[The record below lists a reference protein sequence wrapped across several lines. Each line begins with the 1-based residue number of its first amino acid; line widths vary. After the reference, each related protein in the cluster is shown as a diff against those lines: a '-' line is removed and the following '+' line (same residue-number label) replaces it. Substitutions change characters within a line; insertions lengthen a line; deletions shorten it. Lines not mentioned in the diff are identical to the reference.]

1 MGKTSLEKRRRCKAW
16 SASTMGLFD
25 KVRSMREQVVDMIG
39 DMRQRHDIEELERR
53 LTAAPEDIFLM
64 QQLSDAYQNA
74 GQGRRAVDLL
84 CRIGEIYQA
93 RKNGEM
99 ALAYFRR
106 AERLAASDERLRLL
120 RVMVDLM
127 ISLGRYAD
135 AFERARQ
142 VVEILLSHDEL
153 AAARGYVEALPPLGE
168 HDAKYRKEL
177 VDLVN
182 ISRRE
187 WAQGARGT
195 WLDEPGERLFGPERS
210 SSLERREQFPHQT
223 ILVVDDE
230 PGTCEVLTLCLR
242 RLGCGVVTAEDGV
255 QAQEVALQH
264 RPSLIIC
271 DLLMPRMDGRQ
282 FFDWTRRH
290 PALKEVP
297 FVCLSSRG
305 QQEERL
311 AAFERGVE
319 DYWVKPFSAAELTF
333 RVKNLLRRLQSD
345 ADFRGKLHEVSFPE
359 ILQITEAGR
368 KNGILKVTSDG
379 REATFYLREGQIL
392 DAELETYRGERVA
405 YVVIRWLRGEF
416 SFRSAAVDCPAR
428 ITLPTQQLLL
438 EAVRRYDE
446 SQSLMESEPDL
457 DRPYIVSEAFALM
470 AVPDDF
476 AEEISFLKSLFDGHR
491 SFGDCLRALE
501 DNLEAMTMLI
511 ELRREGL
518 LIPAPAG
525 WPQAPSLFSG
535 RGTRG

>member
-1 MGKTSLEKRRRCKAW
+1 
-16 SASTMGLFD
+16 MGLFD
-25 KVRSMREQVVDMIG
+25 KVRSMREQVVGMIE
-39 DMRQRHDIEELERR
+39 DMRQRHDIEELERK
-53 LTAAPEDIFLM
+53 LVAAPEDIFLM

-84 CRIGEIYQA
+84 CRIGEIYQTQG
-93 RKNGEM
+93 NSET

-106 AERLAASDERLRLL
+106 AERLATSDERLRLL
-120 RVMVDLM
+120 RLMVDLM
-127 ISLGRYAD
+127 IRLRRYAD
-135 AFERARQ
+135 AFERAYQ
-142 VVEILLSHDEL
+142 VVEMLVAHDEL
-153 AAARGYVEALPPLGE
+153 AAARGYIEGLPKLGE
-168 HDAKYRKEL
+168 HDPKYRKEL

-182 ISRRE
+182 INRRE

-195 WLDEPGERLFGPERS
+195 WLDEPGERSFVS
-210 SSLERREQFPHQT
+210 DRREQFPDQT

-242 RLGCGVVTAEDGV
+242 RLGCAVVTAADGE
-255 QAQEVALQH
+255 QAQDVALQY

-290 PALKEVP
+290 PVLKDVP

-333 RVKNLLRRLQSD
+333 RVKNLLRRLQPN

-359 ILQITEAGR
+359 ILQIIEAGR
-368 KNGILKVTSDG
+368 KTGVLKVSSEG

-392 DAELETYRGERVA
+392 DAEIDTCNGERVA
-405 YVVIRWLRGEF
+405 YIVIRWLRGDF
-416 SFRSAAVDCPAR
+416 SFRSTTVERPAR
-428 ITLPTQQLLL
+428 IRLSTQQLLL

-446 SQSLMESEPDL
+446 TQSLLESEPDL
-457 DRPYIVSEAFALM
+457 DRPYIVSEAFALLN
-470 AVPDDF
+470 VPADF
-476 AEEISFLKSLFDGHR
+476 AAEISFLKSLFDGRR
-491 SFGDCLRALE
+491 SFGECLRALE
-501 DNLEAMTMLI
+501 DDLEALTMVV

-518 LIPAPAG
+518 LIPSPAG
-525 WPQAPSLFSG
+525 LLSA
-535 RGTRG
+535 

>member
-1 MGKTSLEKRRRCKAW
+1 
-16 SASTMGLFD
+16 MGLFD
-25 KVRSMREQVVDMIG
+25 KVRSMREQVAALIG
-39 DMRQRHDIEELERR
+39 DIRQRQDIEELERR
-53 LTAAPEDIFLM
+53 LAATPEDVVLM

-74 GQGRRAVDLL
+74 GQGRRAVGLL

-93 RKNGEM
+93 RKDSET

-106 AERLAASDERLRLL
+106 AERMAASDERLRLL
-120 RVMVDLM
+120 RVMVDLLVG
-127 ISLGRYAD
+127 LGRYAD

-142 VVEILLSHDEL
+142 VVEMLLSHDEL
-153 AAARGYVEALPPLGE
+153 AAARGYVEALPSLGE
-168 HDAKYRKEL
+168 SHARYRKEL

-182 ISRRE
+182 LSRPE

-195 WLDEPGERLFGPERS
+195 WLDEPGGRPPR
-210 SSLERREQFPHQT
+210 LERREQFPDQT

-230 PGTCEVLTLCLR
+230 PGARELLTLCLR
-242 RLGCGVVTAEDGV
+242 RLGCRVVTAEDGE
-255 QAQEVALQH
+255 QAQEVALQW

-290 PALKEVP
+290 PLLREVP

-333 RVKNLLRRLQSD
+333 RVKNLLRRLQPN
-345 ADFRGKLHEVSFPE
+345 ADFRGNLHEVSFAE
-359 ILQITEAGR
+359 ILQIIEAGR
-368 KNGILKVTSDG
+368 KSGILKVVSDG
-379 REATFYLREGQIL
+379 REATFYIREGQVL
-392 DAELETYRGERVA
+392 DAELEACQGERTA

-416 SFRSAAVDCPAR
+416 AFRSAPVERPAR
-428 ITLPTQQLLL
+428 IALSTQQLLM

-446 SQSLMESEPDL
+446 SQSLLESEPSL
-457 DRPYIVSEAFALM
+457 DRPYIVSEAFARLS
-470 AVPDDF
+470 VPDDF
-476 AEEISFLKSLFDGHR
+476 KTEISFLKSLFDGRR

-501 DNLEAMTMLI
+501 DDLEAMVMI
-511 ELRREGL
+511 AELRREGL
-518 LIPAPAG
+518 LVPAP
-525 WPQAPSLFSG
+525 PEPLPDSPPPF
-535 RGTRG
+535 